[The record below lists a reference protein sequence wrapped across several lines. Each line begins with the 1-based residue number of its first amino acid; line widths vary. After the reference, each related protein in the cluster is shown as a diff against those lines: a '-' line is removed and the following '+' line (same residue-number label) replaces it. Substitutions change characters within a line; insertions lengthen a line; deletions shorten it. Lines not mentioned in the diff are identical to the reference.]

1 MNEPLGFSVR
11 IFVPSGDPEGPRV
24 IEKSNWT
31 GQGLIFPRSLFA
43 KVRHRE
49 ELTRTGVYILWGLG
63 RSEQLPHAYVGE
75 GDVLLPRLDSH
86 AKNKDFWTHGVAFTS
101 KDQSLN
107 KAHVQHLEAQL
118 VQLASE
124 AKRCEL
130 DNANIPQMPSLSA
143 ADKADAELYLADML
157 LCLPV
162 IGVSFFEKSRGLA
175 EKTQYLFLN
184 AKKIKAR
191 GFEEAGGFV
200 VRAGSQAVKN
210 EVASIPT
217 SVSDL
222 RKELLNQ
229 GIFEDVGTAY
239 RLVQDYIFSSPSAAA
254 DALLGSSSN
263 GRTEWKDAKG
273 RSLKEI
279 QGAEVK
285 LSEIQRAEVK
295 LSEIQHIFWKGF
307 EEYVTEHGQQVK
319 LTSTLEERGPGNY
332 MTAGQV
338 GLPNFRLAARAKKSE
353 LRAEVEIIHGKLSER
368 LADSLMSQKAEIE
381 QQIGEK
387 LYKKMKGKYGYM
399 IYSRRDVDLYD
410 PETRTEQYT
419 WLLNQL
425 EKFHLAFDPRVKEL
439 ESIINGP
446 SG

>member
-1 MNEPLGFSVR
+1 MNESLGFSVR
-11 IFVPSGDPEGPRV
+11 IFVPSGDPEGTRV

-49 ELTRTGVYILWGLG
+49 ELTRTGVYILWEPG
-63 RSEQLPHAYVGE
+63 RSGQLPHAYVGE
-75 GDVLLPRLDSH
+75 GDVLLPRLDNH
-86 AKNKDFWTHGVAFTS
+86 AKSKDFWTHGVAFTS

-107 KAHVQHLEAQL
+107 KAHVQHLEARL

-162 IGVSFFEKSRGLA
+162 IGVSFFERLRGLA
-175 EKTQYLFLN
+175 EKTQDLFLN
-184 AKKIKAR
+184 AKRIKAR
-191 GFEEAGGFV
+191 GFEDAGGFV

-210 EVASIPT
+210 EVTSIPT
-217 SVSDL
+217 SASNL
-222 RKELLNQ
+222 RKALLIR

-239 RLVQDYIFSSPSAAA
+239 RLVQDYIFGSPSAAA

-263 GRTEWKDAKG
+263 GRTEWKDAEG

-279 QGAEVK
+279 QGEEVK
-285 LSEIQRAEVK
+285 LSEIQ
-295 LSEIQHIFWKGF
+295 QIFWKGF
-307 EEYVTEHGQQVK
+307 EEHVAQHGQQVK
-319 LTSTLEERGPGNY
+319 LTSILEERGARNY

-338 GLPNFRLAARAKKSE
+338 GLPNFGLVARANKSE
-353 LRAEVEIIHGKLSER
+353 LRSEVAINHGELSAL

-387 LYKKMKGKYGYM
+387 LHSKMMGNSNGYM

-419 WLLNQL
+419 WLMNQL
-425 EKFHLAFDPRVKEL
+425 KKFHLAFSPRVREL
-439 ESIINGP
+439 ESIIGGP

>member
-1 MNEPLGFSVR
+1 MNESLGFSVR
-11 IFVPSGDPEGPRV
+11 IFVPSGDPEGMRV

-43 KVRHRE
+43 KVRQRE
-49 ELTRTGVYILWGLG
+49 ELTRTGVYILWEPG
-63 RSEQLPHAYVGE
+63 RSGQLPHAYVGE

-86 AKNKDFWTHGVAFTS
+86 AKSKDFWTHGVAFTS

-107 KAHVQHLEAQL
+107 KAHVQHLEARL

-162 IGVSFFEKSRGLA
+162 IGVSFFEKLRGLA
-175 EKTQYLFLN
+175 EKTQDLFLN
-184 AKKIKAR
+184 AKKIEAC
-191 GFEEAGGFV
+191 GFEEASGFV
-200 VRAGSQAVKN
+200 VRVDSQAVKK
-210 EVASIPT
+210 EVASIPA
-217 SVSDL
+217 SASDL
-222 RKELLNQ
+222 RKALLNQ

-254 DALLGSSSN
+254 DVLLGSSSN
-263 GRTEWKDAKG
+263 GRTVWKDAEG

-279 QGAEVK
+279 QGAEVE
-285 LSEIQRAEVK
+285 LSEIQ
-295 LSEIQHIFWKGF
+295 QIFWEGF
-307 EEYVTEHGQQVK
+307 EEYVTQHGQQVK

-338 GLPNFRLAARAKKSE
+338 GLPNFGLVARANKSE
-353 LRAEVEIIHGKLSER
+353 LRAETAITHGKLSER

-387 LYKKMKGKYGYM
+387 LYAKMMGNYGYM

-425 EKFHLAFDPRVKEL
+425 EKFHLAFSPRVREL
-439 ESIINGP
+439 ESIISGP